1 MKLTE
6 GTLKQYIKQVLAEQR
21 RYPMKRSKDPGEQKR
36 QRFEINAACYGWLRE
51 PVKPGDLGKPN
62 RVWGDCIEK
71 SLITKEEWR
80 QARRLNW
87 NDDLKGAQ
95 RILDGAAGEKGPEVQ
110 EQYSENW
117 QKGFRPL
124 KWESDS
130 PAHTRL
136 AIKGCLKARKEG
148 KNPQLDGYATHSIG
162 MKMSAGHT
170 QAKILCSDVLR
181 AKGLLPG
188 TDPPPVSPKL
198 PRRSP
203 EESSRFRRDPID
215 TTRKRTPWDL
225 LYDLAKDDAKIIAQ
239 IARWQEENKK
249 IGNLGLPRGPRKD
262 RYGRRPITGRA
273 NSDPGYQ
280 FVRDMLQAAGYKVS
294 DEEWDPSKWEHHSTT
309 TLPTFDPE
317 TGRSAPIKE
326 SVAYS
331 SFPEQQKLHEGWKDY
346 LEPK

>member
-1 MKLTE
+1 
-6 GTLKQYIKQVLAEQR
+6 
-21 RYPMKRSKDPGEQKR
+21 MKRSKKDP
-36 QRFEINAACYGWLRE
+36 AVACYE
-51 PVKPGDLGKPN
+51 NCMLGK
-62 RVWGDCIEK
+62 
-71 SLITKEEWR
+71 
-80 QARRLNW
+80 
-87 NDDLKGAQ
+87 
-95 RILDGAAGEKGPEVQ
+95 AA
-110 EQYSENW
+110 
-117 QKGFRPL
+117 
-124 KWESDS
+124 
-130 PAHTRL
+130 
-136 AIKGCLKARKEG
+136 
-148 KNPQLDGYATHSIG
+148 
-162 MKMSAGHT
+162 SAELCRN
-170 QAKILCSDVLR
+170 LCSDFKPEAQVKPEAPHTHL
-181 AKGLLPG
+181 
-188 TDPPPVSPKL
+188 PPVAM
-198 PRRSP
+198 RAP

-249 IGNLGLPRGPRKD
+249 IGNLGLPRGPRRD

-317 TGRSAPIKE
+317 TGRSVPIKE

>member
-6 GTLKQYIKQVLAEQR
+6 DTLKQHIKQVLAEQS
-21 RYPMKRSKDPGEQKR
+21 RYPMKRSKDPQAQKK

-87 NDDLKGAQ
+87 NGDLAGAQ
-95 RILDGAAGEKGPEVQ
+95 RILDGGAGKTEKDPAVACYENCMLGKAA
-110 EQYSENW
+110 
-117 QKGFRPL
+117 
-124 KWESDS
+124 
-130 PAHTRL
+130 
-136 AIKGCLKARKEG
+136 
-148 KNPQLDGYATHSIG
+148 
-162 MKMSAGHT
+162 SAELCRN
-170 QAKILCSDVLR
+170 LCSDFKPEAQVKPE
-181 AKGLLPG
+181 APHTHLPPAARRPPEESSRFPR
-188 TDPPPVSPKL
+188 DPIDTTIAQTL
-198 PRRSP
+198 APRHAP

-249 IGNLGLPRGPRKD
+249 IGNLGLPRGPRRD

-294 DEEWDPSKWEHHSTT
+294 DEEWDPSKWKHHSTT

-317 TGRSAPIKE
+317 TGRSVPIKE